1 MSERSPYL
9 PVRARLEDVRVESST
24 IRTVVL
30 APEEEIR
37 FRTGQFV
44 ELTVPGVGEAPFTPS
59 SNPRRA
65 ERMEVTILRA
75 GRVTSAIHA
84 LAPGAEI
91 GVRGP
96 YGNGYDLGAL
106 SGKDLAIIGGGVG
119 LAPLRS
125 LVLEVLEEPERFGA
139 IRIRFGAREPGELI
153 FRGEIER
160 WRRHPSVDLA
170 LTVDRAGGDGWT
182 ENVGVVT
189 TILQDVAPNPA
200 RTEAIVCGPPVML
213 KFTTLKLLE
222 LGIPAASIH
231 LSMERN
237 MSCGVGHCGHCRL
250 GKYYV
255 CVDGPV
261 LTYDKIQA
269 EVDAWF

>member
-9 PVRARLEDVRVESST
+9 PVRARLEDVREESAT

-44 ELTVPGVGEAPFTPS
+44 ELAVPGAGEAPFTPS

-75 GRVTSAIHA
+75 GRVTAAIHA

-106 SGKDLAIIGGGVG
+106 AGKDLAIIGGGVG

-125 LVLEVLEEPERFGA
+125 LILEILEEPERFGA
-139 IRIRFGAREPGELI
+139 IRIRFGAREPAEMI
-153 FRGEIER
+153 FRDEIAR
-160 WRRHPSVDLA
+160 WREHPRVDLA
-170 LTVDRAGGDGWT
+170 LTVDKAEEGWKDG
-182 ENVGVVT
+182 VGVVT
-189 TILQDVAPNPA
+189 TILEDVAPNPE

-213 KFTTLKLLE
+213 KFATLKLLE
-222 LGIPAASIH
+222 LGIAARSIH

-237 MSCGVGHCGHCRL
+237 MSCGVGHCGHCRI
-250 GKYYV
+250 GRYYV

-261 LTYDKIQA
+261 LTYDKIQG
-269 EVDAWF
+269 EVDAWQ